1 MDLWKYYDGDL
12 KYPDLISHSHEKEI
26 AKTNTIWAF
35 DYTSKHGKDEEL
47 EPIIA
52 KNAECSYW
60 YAIEV
65 LDDRFELGEKAIAKD
80 YYFACRYAKQILNGP
95 FPLGEPAIAKS
106 SYYSYMYARFALKE
120 KPFPLGEPVISKDET
135 YSKKYTKEILK
146 KDFILD
152 GKLICK
158 YEG

>member
-1 MDLWKYYDGDL
+1 MDIWNYYDGDL
-12 KYPDLISHSHEKEI
+12 KYPDIIDYFYDPNYGKQLSIHNSKI
-26 AKTNTIWAF
+26 AYEFASTN
-35 DYTSKHGKDEEL
+35 GKFIEG

-52 KNAECSYW
+52 KSPYYSYE
-60 YAIEV
+60 YA
-65 LDDRFELGEKAIAKD
+65 RN
-80 YYFACRYAKQILNGP
+80 ILKWKP
-95 FPLGEPAIAKS
+95 FKLGEPAIAKD

-146 KDFILD
+146 KDFILN

-158 YEG
+158 YEE